1 MRKSRPERS
10 RGRESQ
16 AVGLGPGD
24 RLSSC
29 GARNN
34 VYRLRDTLK
43 I

>member
-34 VYRLRDTLK
+34 LYRLRDTLK